1 MLNNGAIRYGKDYP
15 NRNEQE
21 IGLDGR
27 NVPEQEPLV
36 PGQRCAVVLTLT
48 VVPAR
53 EEDIKIARDKNEKM
67 EDLGGK

>member
-1 MLNNGAIRYGKDYP
+1 MLNAIRHGKDYP

-27 NVPEQEPLV
+27 SVPEQEPLV
-36 PGQRCAVVLTLT
+36 PGQRSAVVLTLN

-53 EEDIKIARDKNEKM
+53 KEDIEIARDKNEKM
-67 EDLGGK
+67 ED